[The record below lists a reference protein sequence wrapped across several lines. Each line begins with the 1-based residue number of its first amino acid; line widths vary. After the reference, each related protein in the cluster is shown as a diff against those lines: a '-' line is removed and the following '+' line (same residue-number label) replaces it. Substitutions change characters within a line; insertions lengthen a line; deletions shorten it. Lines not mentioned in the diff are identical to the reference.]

1 MIIDNRG
8 DDMTNIEAM
17 KSGYEYIRDRKKAYR
32 RGLYEC
38 NEYMC
43 DCVGYINCLRNLKLI
58 THGGWHAL
66 YDFIMDDIE
75 IK

>member
-1 MIIDNRG
+1 
-8 DDMTNIEAM
+8 MTNIEAM

-38 NEYMC
+38 NEYIH
-43 DCVGYINCLRNLKLI
+43 DCMGYINCLRNLKLI
-58 THGGWHAL
+58 MDGGWHAL